1 MKELQDRKKGVERK
15 AGQKKRTEKCNF
27 LVSFY
32 TYLVKLHIQKKRNSL
47 LYLRFLLMKR
57 ISEIY
62 LYKRELETIEEYARG
77 RNHFLFITCEIEMAN
92 LSIGFG
98 LSMLNNIG

>member
-1 MKELQDRKKGVERK
+1 
-15 AGQKKRTEKCNF
+15 
-27 LVSFY
+27 
-32 TYLVKLHIQKKRNSL
+32 
-47 LYLRFLLMKR
+47 MKR